1 MKKNKI
7 YKNGKE
13 IMDKKIN
20 FSENRAKKTGVGKF
34 AYLRPPPL
42 QDRVDL
48 RDMGKQTL
56 FIEFR
61 CFKFGR
67 TSAKL

>member
-1 MKKNKI
+1 MI

-34 AYLRPPPL
+34 EYLRPPPPPP
-42 QDRVDL
+42 R
-48 RDMGKQTL
+48 
-56 FIEFR
+56 
-61 CFKFGR
+61 
-67 TSAKL
+67 